1 MKVIDLT
8 HLMENGMPAYPGE
21 ESPVFEF
28 KNTHEKN
35 GYQVI
40 RFTSLTHS
48 GTHLD
53 TPAHFCA
60 GGLTIDKMDAENF
73 AGKGVLMDCSDFGE
87 YAEIPAEHLIKYKND
102 LLHAD
107 FALIYT
113 GWDKFWNTEQY
124 YRDFPVLSPEAAK
137 FLASF
142 KLKGI
147 GLDVPSI
154 DPVNS
159 ASFPNHQLILGK
171 GLIIIENLA
180 NLQLLKGL
188 DFYFTAFP
196 LKIKDGDGSP
206 VRAVGI
212 VV

>member
-1 MKVIDLT
+1 MKVIDLS

-28 KNTHEKN
+28 KNTHDLS

-53 TPAHFCA
+53 TPAHFFA
-60 GGLTIDKMDAENF
+60 DGMTIDKMQAQQF
-73 AGKGVLMDCSDFGE
+73 AGKGVLIDCSDYGKSE
-87 YAEIPAEHLIKYKND
+87 EIPVQHLEKFNND
-102 LLHAD
+102 LLNAD
-107 FALIYT
+107 FALIFT

-124 YRDFPVLSPEAAK
+124 FCDFPVLSAEAAV
-137 FLASF
+137 FLAGMN
-142 KLKGI
+142 LKGV

-154 DPVNS
+154 DPVTSGN
-159 ASFPNHQLILGK
+159 FINHNVILGK
-171 GLIIIENLA
+171 GLIIIENLT
-180 NLQLLKGL
+180 NLHKLNGL
-188 DFYFTAFP
+188 EFIFAALP

-212 VV
+212 VI